1 LPEACH
7 CHAGAAS
14 HGESERGCACVCGRE
29 GDERSRTTELIEWAI
44 IVTAAA
50 FSIAAL
56 RPIRSIRL
64 SLSRDSFVAS
74 FVASFIPSPARCLCH
89 LPVHRALVQATEIRV
104 DTVLSWSRRRL
115 RSMFVRGWFDARCSR
130 RANVAE
136 LERPA
141 ASSRRH
147 LDAVHRRHDRYAK
160 HAAWLCARA
169 WVRAPCLLRCRSRR
183 AKSPTPCVC
192 DTRRAHAASWADSWR
207 RCRSSKTRRSLCIR
221 RLAHVSVVVF
231 ITTSRSTIR
240 CSTRRTC
247 PTYVVRS
254 LARSAA

>member
-1 LPEACH
+1 MPEVCH
-7 CHAGAAS
+7 CHAGVAS
-14 HGESERGCACVCGRE
+14 HGESERASEVVRACAGGKE
-29 GDERSRTTELIEWAI
+29 TKEAEPELIEWAI

-50 FSIAAL
+50 FSRAAL

-74 FVASFIPSPARCLCH
+74 FLPSPARCLCH
-89 LPVHRALVQATEIRV
+89 LPVHRVLVQATEIRV

-141 ASSRRH
+141 ASCRH